1 MEVIMSLFK
10 LYFLLQEWPVYIRI
24 PQRDVFQIISWKEIR
39 ESGTFCGDCSKAQ

>member
-10 LYFLLQEWPVYIRI
+10 LYSLLDEWPVYIHI
-24 PQRDVFQIISWKEIR
+24 PQRNVFQIISRKEIK